1 MTPLTQTRRTAP
13 LAGDGN
19 GNPSPRAVPDR
30 SRATPELLGAPN
42 PPGERDTCGRASSD
56 PLGRLSIQTRAS
68 ASSLPAA
75 REAGHGSGAA
85 DPVEAGPADQFRS
98 VT

>member
-19 GNPSPRAVPDR
+19 GNPSPRAVPTP
-30 SRATPELLGAPN
+30 SRATPELLGAPK
-42 PPGERDTCGRASSD
+42 GERDTCGRASSD

-85 DPVEAGPADQFRS
+85 NPVEAGPAARED
-98 VT
+98 V